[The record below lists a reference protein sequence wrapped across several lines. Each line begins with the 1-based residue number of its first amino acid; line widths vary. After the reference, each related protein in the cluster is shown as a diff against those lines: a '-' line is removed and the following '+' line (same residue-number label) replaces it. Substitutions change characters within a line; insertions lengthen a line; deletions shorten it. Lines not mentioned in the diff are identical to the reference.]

1 MVQRWKDVNRM
12 NDDTICVIF
21 CNWHTANEMIEK
33 EENIERSL
41 VITSYLDDNEVIV
54 TPKDEFL
61 EWLRGGQ
68 DG

>member
-1 MVQRWKDVNRM
+1 M

-21 CNWHTANEMIEK
+21 CNWHMANKMIEK

-61 EWLRGGQ
+61 EWLKGG
-68 DG
+68 